1 MNLTLA
7 ANTIR
12 GLAMD
17 GVQKANSGHPGMP
30 MGCAEYAS
38 VLWLKFLKHDPA
50 DPKWADRDRFVLSAG
65 HGSML
70 LYSLLHLSGY
80 PLPMVE
86 LMKFR
91 QVDSKTPG
99 HPEYGHTVGVE
110 TTTGPLGAGL
120 SNAVGMALAE
130 AMLAAKFN
138 KEGQKVVDHYTY
150 VMSGDGCMMEGI
162 SHEACSLAGHLG
174 LNKLIVFYDFNH
186 ITIEG
191 KTDLAY
197 SDDPRKRFEAYGWNV
212 LEIDAH
218 DAAAC
223 EQALTQA
230 RASQEKP
237 TLIIGHTHI
246 AQGSPNKHDTSKA
259 HGEPLGVDEVKL
271 TKAALGMPVDK
282 DFYVPE
288 EVHALYAARAAELAA
303 QNAGWKQSL
312 AAWKQAQPELA
323 AEWDVQ
329 QLRKLPADL
338 EKALPVFDPA
348 KPMATR
354 QASGETLNALAKVLP
369 HLIGGSADLAPSTN
383 TMLKAFPSV
392 GKRQFL
398 GRNLHF
404 GVREHGMLGV
414 VSGMIL
420 HGGWIVYGATF
431 FVFSDYCRPAIR
443 LAAIMK
449 IPALYVFTHDS
460 IFVGE
465 DGPTHEPVE
474 HIAALRCIPNI
485 SIIRPG
491 DPTETAAAWLAA
503 LERTDGP
510 TALLLTRQ
518 ALPVLDRTK
527 YPAASS
533 IRNGAYT
540 LWQSAEGEPDIIL
553 IGSGSEV
560 SITLAAGEQL
570 AKEGVK
576 VRVVNMA
583 SFDLFEKQTKKY
595 RNEVLS
601 PGCKKRVAVEAG
613 CTFGWEKYV
622 GNTGKIVGIDTF
634 GASGPYKA
642 LAQKFGFTVENVLA
656 VAKKLLARK

>member
-30 MGCAEYAS
+30 MGCAEFAT

-70 LYSLLHLSGY
+70 LYSMLHLSGY
-80 PLPMVE
+80 PLPIE
-86 LMKFR
+86 QLQLFR
-91 QVDSKTPG
+91 QLDSRTPG
-99 HPEYGHTVGVE
+99 HPEFGHTVGVE

-138 KEGQKVVDHYTY
+138 KDGQKVVDHYTY
-150 VMSGDGCMMEGI
+150 AIAGDGCMMEGI

-174 LNKLIVFYDFNH
+174 LNKLVVFYDYNE

-191 KTDLAY
+191 KTSLAY
-197 SDDPRKRFEAYGWNV
+197 SDDARKRFEAYGWNV
-212 LEIDAH
+212 LEINGH

-223 EQALTQA
+223 EQALAEA
-230 RASQEKP
+230 RTSQEKP

-246 AQGSPNKHDTSKA
+246 GQGSPNKHDTHKA
-259 HGEPLGVDEVKL
+259 HGEPLGADEVKA

-288 EVHALYAARAAELAA
+288 EVHAMYVARAAELAA

-312 AAWKQAQPELA
+312 AAWKQANPELA
-323 AEWDVQ
+323 VEWDIQ
-329 QLRKLPADL
+329 QQRKLPADL

-354 QASGETLNALAKVLP
+354 QASGETLNALVKVLP
-369 HLIGGSADLAPSTN
+369 QLVGGSADLAPSNN
-383 TMLKAFPSV
+383 THLKGYPEI
-392 GKRQFL
+392 GKRQFV

-414 VSGMIL
+414 INGMIL

-443 LAAIMK
+443 LAALMQ

-465 DGPTHEPVE
+465 DGPTHEPIE
-474 HIAALRCIPNI
+474 QIAALRCMPNV

-527 YPAASS
+527 YPAASE
-533 IRNGAYT
+533 IRKGAYT
-540 LWQSAEGEPDIIL
+540 LWQSAAGEPDIIL

-560 SITLAAGEQL
+560 SITLTAGEQL
-570 AKEGVK
+570 AREGVN

-613 CTFGWEKYV
+613 CTMGWDKYV
-622 GNTGKIVGIDTF
+622 GNTGKIIGIDTF
-634 GASGPYKA
+634 GASGPFKA
-642 LAQKFGFTVENVLA
+642 LAQKYGFTVENVLA

>member
-30 MGCAEYAS
+30 MGCAEFAS
-38 VLWLKFLKHDPA
+38 VLWLKYLKHDPA
-50 DPKWADRDRFVLSAG
+50 DPQWPDRDRFVLSAG

-70 LYSLLHLSGY
+70 LYSMLHLSGY
-80 PLPMVE
+80 ALPIE
-86 LMKFR
+86 QLQQFR
-91 QVDSKTPG
+91 QWDSKTPG
-99 HPEYGHTVGVE
+99 HPEFGHTVGVE
-110 TTTGPLGAGL
+110 TTTGPLGAGI

-138 KEGQKVVDHYTY
+138 KDGQNVVDHYTY
-150 VMSGDGCMMEGI
+150 TIMGDGCMMEGI

-174 LNKLIVFYDFNH
+174 LNKLIAFYDYNE

-191 KTDLAY
+191 KTSLAT
-197 SDDPRKRFEAYGWNV
+197 SDDVRKRFDAYGWNV
-212 LEIDAH
+212 LEIDGH

-223 EQALTQA
+223 EQALAQA
-230 RASQEKP
+230 RTSQEKP

-246 AQGSPNKHDTSKA
+246 GQGSPNKRDSHKA
-259 HGEPLGVDEVKL
+259 HGEPLGTDEVKA

-282 DFYVPE
+282 DFFVPD
-288 EVHALYAARAAELAA
+288 EVRAMFVARAADLAQA
-303 QNAGWKQSL
+303 NATWKQKL
-312 AAWKQAQPELA
+312 AAWKQVNPELA
-323 AEWDVQ
+323 QEWDIHQ
-329 QLRKLPADL
+329 KRKLPADL
-338 EKALPVFDPA
+338 AKALPVFDPT

-369 HLIGGSADLAPSTN
+369 NLIGGSADLAPSNN
-383 TMLKAFPSV
+383 THLKGFADI

-404 GVREHGMLGV
+404 GVREHGMLGIIN
-414 VSGMIL
+414 GMIL

-431 FVFSDYCRPAIR
+431 FVFTDYCRPAIR
-443 LAAIMK
+443 LAALMK
-449 IPALYVFTHDS
+449 IPALYVLTHDS

-465 DGPTHEPVE
+465 DGPTHEPIE
-474 HIAALRCIPNI
+474 HIAALRCMPNV
-485 SIIRPG
+485 SILRPG
-491 DPTETAAAWLAA
+491 DPTETAAAWQLA

-518 ALPVLDRTK
+518 ALPVLDRSK
-527 YPAASS
+527 FPAASS

-540 LWQSAEGEPDIIL
+540 LWQSGQGTPDLIL

-560 SITLAAGEQL
+560 AITLAAGEQL
-570 AKEGVK
+570 AAEGAN

-583 SFDLFEKQTKKY
+583 SWDLFEQQTKKY
-595 RNEVLS
+595 RNDVLP
-601 PGCKKRVAVEAG
+601 PGCKRRVAVEAG
-613 CTFGWEKYV
+613 CAMGWEKYV
-622 GNTGKIVGIDTF
+622 GNTGKVVGIDHF
-634 GASGPYKA
+634 GASAPGKV
-642 LAQKFGFTVENVLA
+642 LAEKFGFTTANIVET
-656 VAKKLLARK
+656 AKKLLARK

>member
-30 MGCAEYAS
+30 MGCAEFAS
-38 VLWLKFLKHDPA
+38 VLWLKHLKHDPA
-50 DPKWADRDRFVLSAG
+50 DPQWPDRDRFVLSAG

-80 PLPMVE
+80 PLPIE
-86 LMKFR
+86 QLQQFR
-91 QVDSKTPG
+91 QWDSKTPG
-99 HPEYGHTVGVE
+99 HPEFGHTVGVE
-110 TTTGPLGAGL
+110 TTTGPLGQGL

-138 KEGQKVVDHYTY
+138 KDGQNVVDHYTY
-150 VMSGDGCMMEGI
+150 AIAGDGCMEEGI

-174 LNKLIVFYDFNH
+174 LNKLIVFYDFNE

-191 KTDLAY
+191 KTNLAY
-197 SDDPRKRFEAYGWNV
+197 SDDVRKRFEGYGWNV
-212 LEIDAH
+212 LEINGH

-223 EQALTQA
+223 DQALNQA
-230 RASQEKP
+230 RLSLEKP
-237 TLIIGHTHI
+237 SLIIGHTHI
-246 AQGSPNKHDTSKA
+246 GQGSPNKHDTHKA
-259 HGEPLGVDEVKL
+259 HGEPLGADEVKA

-282 DFYVPE
+282 DFYIPD
-288 EVHALYAARAAELAA
+288 EVRALYSARAGELAGV
-303 QNAGWKQSL
+303 N
-312 AAWKQAQPELA
+312 AAWKQKLASWRQASPELSKD
-323 AEWDVQ
+323 WDIHQ
-329 QLRKLPADL
+329 ERKLPVDL

-354 QASGETLNALAKVLP
+354 QASGETLNALVKVLP
-369 HLIGGSADLAPSTN
+369 NLIGGSADLAPSNN
-383 TMLKAFPSV
+383 THLKGYPDI
-392 GKRQFL
+392 GRRQFN

-414 VSGMIL
+414 VNGMIL

-443 LAAIMK
+443 LAALMQ

-474 HIAALRCIPNI
+474 HIAALRCLPNV
-485 SIIRPG
+485 SVIRPG
-491 DPTETAAAWLAA
+491 DPTETAAAWQAA
-503 LERTDGP
+503 IERTDGP

-518 ALPVLDRTK
+518 ALPVLDRSK

-533 IRNGAYT
+533 IRKGAYT
-540 LWQSAEGEPDIIL
+540 LWQSGEGNPDIIL

-560 SITLAAGEQL
+560 AITLAAGEQL
-570 AKEGVK
+570 AKEGAN

-583 SFDLFEKQTKKY
+583 SWDLFEKQTKKY

-601 PGCKKRVAVEAG
+601 PGCKRRVAVEAG
-613 CTFGWEKYV
+613 CTMGWEKYV
-622 GNTGKIVGIDTF
+622 GNTGKIIGIDRF
-634 GASGPYKA
+634 GASAPFKV
-642 LAQKFGFTVENVLA
+642 LAEKFGFTTANIVE

>member
-1 MNLTLA
+1 MDFSLA

-30 MGCAEYAS
+30 MGCAEFGS
-38 VLWLKFLKHDPA
+38 VLWLKYLKHDPT
-50 DPKWADRDRFVLSAG
+50 DPHWLDRDRFVLSAG

-80 PLPMVE
+80 PLPIE
-86 LMKFR
+86 QLQQFR
-91 QVDSKTPG
+91 QWDSKTPG
-99 HPEYGHTVGVE
+99 HPEFGHTVGVE
-110 TTTGPLGAGL
+110 TTTGPLGQGL

-130 AMLAAKFN
+130 AMLATKFN
-138 KEGQKVVDHYTY
+138 KDGQSVVDHYTY
-150 VMSGDGCMMEGI
+150 AIAGDGCMMEGI

-174 LNKLIVFYDFNH
+174 LNKLIVFYDFNE

-191 KTDLAY
+191 KTSLAY
-197 SDDPRKRFEAYGWNV
+197 SDDPRKRFEGYGWNV
-212 LEIDAH
+212 LEINAN

-223 EQALTQA
+223 DQALAQA
-230 RASQEKP
+230 RASLDKP

-246 AQGSPNKHDTSKA
+246 GQGSPNKHDTHKA
-259 HGEPLGVDEVKL
+259 HGEPLGVDEVKA
-271 TKAALGMPVDK
+271 TKAALGLPVDK
-282 DFYVPE
+282 DFYVPD
-288 EVHALYAARAAELAA
+288 EVRALYAARAGELA
-303 QNAGWKQSL
+303 GMH
-312 AAWKQAQPELA
+312 AAWKQKLAAWRQAHPELSQ
-323 AEWDVQ
+323 EWDIHQ
-329 QLRKLPADL
+329 QRKLPADL
-338 EKALPVFDPA
+338 EKVLPVFDPA

-354 QASGETLNALAKVLP
+354 QASGETLNALAQVLP
-369 HLIGGSADLAPSTN
+369 NLIGGSADLAPSTN
-383 TMLKAFPSV
+383 TMLKGYPDI
-392 GKRQFL
+392 GRRQFL

-414 VSGMIL
+414 VSGMVL

-431 FVFSDYCRPAIR
+431 FVFSDYCRPSIR
-443 LAAIMK
+443 LAALMK

-485 SIIRPG
+485 SVIRPG

-518 ALPVLDRTK
+518 ALPVLDRAK
-527 YPAASS
+527 FPAAAR
-533 IRNGAYT
+533 IRQGAYT
-540 LWQSAEGEPDIIL
+540 LWQSGQGTPEIIL

-570 AKEGVK
+570 ARDGVN

-583 SFDLFEKQTKKY
+583 SWDLFEQQTRKY

-601 PGCKKRVAVEAG
+601 PGCKRRVAVEAG
-613 CTFGWEKYV
+613 CTMGWEKYV
-622 GNTGKIVGIDTF
+622 GNTGKVVGIDHF
-634 GASGPYKA
+634 GASAPFKV
-642 LAQKFGFTVENVLA
+642 LAEKFGFTTANVLE
-656 VAKKLLARK
+656 VARKLLAR

>member
-30 MGCAEYAS
+30 MGCADYAS

-80 PLPMVE
+80 PLPIE
-86 LMKFR
+86 QLMQFR
-91 QVDSKTPG
+91 QVDSLTPG
-99 HPEYGHTVGVE
+99 HPEFGHTVGVE

-150 VMSGDGCMMEGI
+150 VISGDGCMMEGI

-174 LNKLIVFYDFNH
+174 LNKLIVFYDFNE

-191 KTDLAY
+191 KTSLAY

-212 LEIDAH
+212 LEIDGN

-223 EQALTQA
+223 EQALVQA

-246 AQGSPNKHDTSKA
+246 GQGSPNKHDTHKA
-259 HGEPLGVDEVKL
+259 HGEPLGVDEVKA

-282 DFYVPE
+282 DFFVPD
-288 EVHALYAARAAELAA
+288 EVRAMYAARAADLALA
-303 QNAGWKQSL
+303 N
-312 AAWKQAQPELA
+312 AAWKQNLAVWKQVNPELA
-323 AEWDVQ
+323 AEWDVH

-338 EKALPVFDPA
+338 EKALPVFDLA

-383 TMLKAFPSV
+383 TMLKAYPSV

-398 GRNLHF
+398 GRNLHY
-404 GVREHGMLGV
+404 GVREHGM
-414 VSGMIL
+414 
-420 HGGWIVYGATF
+420 
-431 FVFSDYCRPAIR
+431 
-443 LAAIMK
+443 
-449 IPALYVFTHDS
+449 
-460 IFVGE
+460 
-465 DGPTHEPVE
+465 
-474 HIAALRCIPNI
+474 
-485 SIIRPG
+485 
-491 DPTETAAAWLAA
+491 
-503 LERTDGP
+503 
-510 TALLLTRQ
+510 
-518 ALPVLDRTK
+518 
-527 YPAASS
+527 
-533 IRNGAYT
+533 
-540 LWQSAEGEPDIIL
+540 
-553 IGSGSEV
+553 
-560 SITLAAGEQL
+560 
-570 AKEGVK
+570 
-576 VRVVNMA
+576 
-583 SFDLFEKQTKKY
+583 
-595 RNEVLS
+595 
-601 PGCKKRVAVEAG
+601 
-613 CTFGWEKYV
+613 
-622 GNTGKIVGIDTF
+622 
-634 GASGPYKA
+634 
-642 LAQKFGFTVENVLA
+642 
-656 VAKKLLARK
+656 

>member
-70 LYSLLHLSGY
+70 IYSLLHLAGY
-80 PLPMVE
+80 DLPLE
-86 LMKFR
+86 QLQLFR
-91 QVDSKTPG
+91 QLDSRTPG
-99 HPEYGHTVGVE
+99 HPEFGHTTGVE

-138 KEGQKVVDHYTY
+138 KDGQKIVDHYTY
-150 VMSGDGCMMEGI
+150 AIAGDGCMMEGI

-174 LNKLIVFYDFNH
+174 LNKLIVFYDFNE

-191 KTDLAY
+191 KTSLAY
-197 SDDPRKRFEAYGWNV
+197 SDDARKRFEAYGWNV
-212 LEIDAH
+212 LEIDGH

-246 AQGSPNKHDTSKA
+246 GQGSPNKRDTHKA
-259 HGEPLGVDEVKL
+259 HGEPLGVDEVKA

-282 DFYVPE
+282 DFWVPD
-288 EVHALYAARAAELAA
+288 EVRAMYAARAADLALA
-303 QNAGWKQSL
+303 N
-312 AAWKQAQPELA
+312 AAWKQKLVAWQQVNPELA
-323 AEWDVQ
+323 KEWETHQ
-329 QLRKLPADL
+329 KRKLPADL

-348 KPMATR
+348 KPIATR

-369 HLIGGSADLAPSTN
+369 HLVGGSADLAPSNN
-383 TMLKAFPSV
+383 TFLKGLAEV

-414 VSGMIL
+414 VNGMIL
-420 HGGWIVYGATF
+420 HGGFIVYGATF

-443 LAAIMK
+443 LAALMQ

-465 DGPTHEPVE
+465 DGPTHEPIE
-474 HIAALRCIPNI
+474 QIAALRCMPNV
-485 SIIRPG
+485 SVIRPA

-527 YPAASS
+527 FPAASE
-533 IRNGAYT
+533 IRKGAYT
-540 LWQSAEGEPDIIL
+540 LWQSAEGEPDLIL

-560 SITLAAGEQL
+560 SVALTAGQKLAE
-570 AKEGVK
+570 EGVK

-595 RNEVLS
+595 RQEVLP
-601 PGCKKRVAVEAG
+601 PGCKRRVAIEAA
-613 CTFGWEKYV
+613 CTMGWEKYV
-622 GNTGKIVGIDTF
+622 GNTGKIIGIDTY
-634 GASGPYKA
+634 GASGPFKA
-642 LAQKFGFTVENVLA
+642 LAQKFGMTTDNVIAVARKVLA
-656 VAKKLLARK
+656 KK